1 MKRWKSTVAAAA
13 FVLAAGTTAQVA
25 SADGGK
31 QTTPGNSG
39 AVQEARERGL
49 SGREFGQFVSEQA
62 QQRNQM
68 RKEEQKKAHE
78 MRKEEQKKAHEMRKE
93 NKKHSGQQG
102 GKTGGQTGGQQHGG
116 R

>member
-78 MRKEEQKKAHEMRKE
+78 MRKERKE
-93 NKKHSGQQG
+93 TKEHGGQQGNNSGQQG
-102 GKTGGQTGGQQHGG
+102 GNTGGRQGNQSRGG